1 VTRSRRAPRG
11 HHGPRQGNRLPADG
25 LFAIDNG
32 CGPGKDGQPG
42 TGYPGDRAYLE
53 WLSRMSA
60 KSRRRCLFATA
71 PDVLFTHPSTRVE

>member
-1 VTRSRRAPRG
+1 MLYLANPSTPAVRDAQAAGLLAAIVT
-11 HHGPRQGNRLPADG
+11 PRQGNRLPADG

-53 WLSRMSA
+53 
-60 KSRRRCLFATA
+60 
-71 PDVLFTHPSTRVE
+71 